1 MAVDR
6 INRGEIFAD
15 ARSRFSEPTDGR
27 RFLNTELDQW
37 LKHVIDEITLL
48 NYEKKELTIKGLSYI
63 SAYGATP
70 YYYSIPDDYFMLDPD
85 YGVTVNG
92 VRYDGIT
99 RAQVDMY
106 QEQALPG
113 TTMPYD
119 VTLYIDDFF
128 RDRFSGRIMEFGVDF
143 IKKADVSAAPAH
155 GYGSGYLMWFLPN
168 LAATDVINFPYIC
181 FPTYPA
187 TDAETTLI
195 TRTFQELL
203 VLGVC
208 IRMAQKEYN
217 SGLSDSGGVTMFASF
232 YEKKY
237 KEAEKYFKRK
247 TPDRQM
253 FIRSPLQVQRR
264 YCSARATTNSAPGL
278 SLDE

>member
-6 INRGEIFAD
+6 INRGEIFTD

-37 LKHVIDEITLL
+37 LKHVLDEITLL
-48 NYEKKELTIKGLSYI
+48 NYEKKELTITGASYLT
-63 SAYGATP
+63 AYGATP
-70 YYYSIPDDYFMLDPD
+70 YYYSVPDDYFMLDPD

-119 VTLYIDDFF
+119 VTLYVDDFF

-143 IKKADVSAAPAH
+143 IKKADIGATP

-168 LAATDVINFPYIC
+168 LAATDVIKFPYIC

-187 TDAETTLI
+187 TDADTTLV

-203 VLGVC
+203 VLGEC
-208 IRMAQKEYN
+208 IRMAQKEIT
-217 SGLSDSGGVTMFASF
+217 SGLSGTDLLLMYQSLFD
-232 YEKKY
+232 KKY
-237 KEAEKYFKRK
+237 DEAKKYFKKK

-253 FIRSPLQVQRR
+253 FIRNPLQVQDR
-264 YCSARATTNSAPGL
+264 YCSARRTMATSSET
-278 SLDE
+278 DE